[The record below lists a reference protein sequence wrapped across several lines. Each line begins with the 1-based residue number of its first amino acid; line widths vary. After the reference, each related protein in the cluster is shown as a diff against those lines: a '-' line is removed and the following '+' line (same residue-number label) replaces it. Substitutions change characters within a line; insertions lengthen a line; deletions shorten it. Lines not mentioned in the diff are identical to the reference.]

1 MSKMQLGPYINFQG
15 QAREA
20 LEFYHQVLGGK
31 LDPQA
36 LRLEVDGAV
45 LIGTDGHPNYP
56 AKVGENM
63 AVALGGADKT
73 RLTKVFN
80 SLADGGRIKGPLTE
94 QPGGARVGYVMD
106 KFGIN
111 WVVSIEKA

>member
-1 MSKMQLGPYINFQG
+1 M
-15 QAREA
+15 
-20 LEFYHQVLGGK
+20 LGGK

-36 LRLEVDGAV
+36 LRLEVNGAV
-45 LIGTDGHPNYP
+45 LIGTDGHPSYP

-63 AVALGGADKT
+63 AVALGGADET

-80 SLADGGRIKGPLTE
+80 GLADGGRIKGPLTE